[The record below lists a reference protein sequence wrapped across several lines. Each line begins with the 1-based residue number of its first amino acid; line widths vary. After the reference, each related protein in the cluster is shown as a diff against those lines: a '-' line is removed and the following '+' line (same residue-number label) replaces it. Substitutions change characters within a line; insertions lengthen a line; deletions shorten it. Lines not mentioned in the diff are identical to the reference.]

1 MNSDLQTL
9 EISEV
14 DFLYQI
20 KKEFSF
26 ESSHEAVSVVASVL
40 QTLRQTLTLESADHL
55 LNQLPDFLKLVFAAN
70 WKRNEPQI
78 SVQHLDEFVCLMM
91 EREKKSHKSY
101 FNNEVQALSIS
112 VLTLKLLNKLVILD
126 TLEGISNNL
135 LQELRDIPVEVAA

>member
-1 MNSDLQTL
+1 MNSDFQTL

-14 DFLYQI
+14 DFLYHI

-40 QTLRQTLTLESADHL
+40 QTLRQTLPLDSADKL

-70 WKRNEPQI
+70 WKRDESQI

-91 EREKKSHKSY
+91 KREQKSHKSY
-101 FNNEVQALSIS
+101 FNNEVQALSIT
-112 VLTLKLLNKLVILD
+112 VLTLKLLNKLVNLD
-126 TLEGISNNL
+126 TLEGLSNNL
-135 LQELRDIPVEVAA
+135 LQELRDIPAEVAA